1 MWLIFTFYDKTDKN
15 FMVLC
20 KRNFNIIREK
30 CEIRL
35 HQAITAISEGASEY
49 NFSNRSCE
57 RSLFLRKKH
66 KK

>member
-1 MWLIFTFYDKTDKN
+1 
-15 FMVLC
+15 MVFC
-20 KRNFNIIREK
+20 KSNFNIIREK

-35 HQAITAISEGASEY
+35 DKDNNCVSERATEY

-57 RSLFLRKKH
+57 RSLFLRTKH